1 MTDFERDMIT
11 SISSAARLA
20 IWFTKYEEFIEV
32 SRLLNYDDKENMK
45 KILNQWEGDNN
56 GKEN

>member
-1 MTDFERDMIT
+1 MIT